1 MGVRSRITYDL
12 IDLYG
17 TRFRLTFQP
26 EYNETIEE
34 CVLRHLQGRKLS
46 IRSYNYVVKASLLDE
61 EARRQS
67 QGGNQNAKNHK

>member
-1 MGVRSRITYDL
+1 RKTLRYDL
-12 IDLYG
+12 IDRNG
-17 TRFRLTFQP
+17 KRFRLQFTP

-67 QGGNQNAKNHK
+67 QGGN